1 MSVIIIISTPPKSG
15 SSTASTMVFGT
26 PTEEQKK
33 AIVEKLGGT
42 YNANNSQT
50 GTSGTNN
57 AGN

>member
-15 SSTASTMVFGT
+15 NNTANTMVFGT

-42 YNANNSQT
+42 YNADNSQA

-57 AGN
+57 AGY